1 MLADAVLAVDA
12 YASSREQVDARRGL
26 WKRLGLVGADP
37 NNDLTHASEAFA
49 RGDFRESLNHAN
61 QAGAKAQAASGMAL
75 GKLLG
80 LALVSAVCAGGIG
93 TAIWT
98 RRKRENPFSPV

>member
-1 MLADAVLAVDA
+1 
-12 YASSREQVDARRGL
+12 
-26 WKRLGLVGADP
+26 
-37 NNDLTHASEAFA
+37 
-49 RGDFRESLNHAN
+49 LNHAN
-61 QAGAKAQAASGMAL
+61 QAGAKAQAASGMAFR
-75 GKLLG
+75 KLLV